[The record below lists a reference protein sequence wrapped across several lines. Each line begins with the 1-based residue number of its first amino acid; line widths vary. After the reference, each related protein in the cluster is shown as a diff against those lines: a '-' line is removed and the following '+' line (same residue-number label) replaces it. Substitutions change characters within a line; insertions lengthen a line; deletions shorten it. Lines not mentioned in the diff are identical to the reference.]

1 MMKKLVEAI
10 GPEEV
15 LFSVK
20 AFIAAMLALWIAL
33 ALGLKNPYWATS
45 TVYIVAQPLASA
57 VTSKALYRTL
67 GTITGAI
74 ATVVL
79 VPNLA
84 DAPELLTL
92 AMALWLTVCVFVS
105 LLDRTPRSYVFVTKR
120 ESQRRRVCRF
130 RHRDCP
136 GGGDHA
142 GHRLFRRGEP
152 PSPAARHGADARRTD
167 RRLAARCGRMGAR
180 CAGRRKP

>member
-1 MMKKLVEAI
+1 MMKKLIDAI

-105 LLDRTPRSYVFVTKR
+105 LLDRTPRSYVFVLAGYTAAIIGFP
-120 ESQRRRVCRF
+120 SVMHPDAVFDTAIARVEEIM
-130 RHRDCP
+130 P
-136 GGGDHA
+136 
-142 GHRLFRRGEP
+142 
-152 PSPAARHGADARRTD
+152 DASVSRRTIN
-167 RRLAARCGRMGAR
+167 RCHA
-180 CAGRRKP
+180 CLQS